1 MDVQIN
7 EIVSTVTVVEPQL
20 LRDPRFLRQIVAL
33 VKEELAREELE
44 NRRRMADRQ
53 AAQAGEGR

>member
-1 MDVQIN
+1 MDVQIG

-20 LRDPRFLRQIVAL
+20 LRDPRFIRQVATL

-44 NRRRMADRQ
+44 QRRRQADRQ
-53 AAQAGEGR
+53 AAGAGEGR

>member
-20 LRDPRFLRQIVAL
+20 LRDPRFIRQVVAA

-44 NRRRMADRQ
+44 SRRRMADRQ

>member
-1 MDVQIN
+1 MQIN

-20 LRDPRFLRQIVAL
+20 LRDPRFIRQVVAA

-44 NRRRMADRQ
+44 SRRRMADRQ